1 MKNQADLFY
10 DYQDITNYK
19 TAMKKNET
27 LQNEIHSALHSE
39 PISRLQSIGLN
50 SKIGR
55 YARIFSYMVLFMGI
69 TLIFTSCMGG
79 YVASEPSYTEY
90 ARPQRPS
97 ETHIWIEGDWGW
109 NNQTHLYVQ
118 RAGYWERP
126 RQGQTYVAGNW
137 QTTQRG
143 KSWNK
148 GHWQKDA
155 RQNNTKQTDRR
166 QNDNR
171 NR

>member
-1 MKNQADLFY
+1 MKNQTDLFY
-10 DYQDITNYK
+10 DDQDITNYK

-27 LQNEIHSALHSE
+27 LQNEIHSALHRE

-50 SKIGR
+50 LKIVR

-97 ETHIWIEGDWGW
+97 ETHIWIDGDWGW

-155 RQNNTKQTDRR
+155 RQNNTKQTDKR